1 VKRQKTISEKISFE
15 GFGIHTNTF
24 SKVNLYPSSE
34 NTGIKILLKDKLYSI
49 NTLVKET
56 NFCTILKNKDIKI
69 MTVEHLFSSL
79 YGLEITNIII
89 EIEGI
94 EIPAIDGSSK
104 YFTDILKNNVKIQ
117 REFLKEMK
125 INENFIFSKED
136 KMISFFPSDKL
147 EIIYIIDYPNT
158 PIGFQMYKYEHSIN
172 NYINNIS
179 FCRTFGFF
187 EDAYKLRNLGLTLG
201 SNLDNSLVIKDNKY
215 LNNKRIYNEEV
226 RHKILD
232 LLGDMLFINN
242 YPNVLIIAYK
252 TGHKEHNILTN
263 NIISLYTSS
272 NRYQDSL

>member
-1 VKRQKTISEKISFE
+1 MKRQKTISEKISFE

-136 KMISFFPSDKL
+136 KIISFFPSDKL

-242 YPNVLIIAYK
+242 YPNVLIIAYR
-252 TGHKEHNILTN
+252 TGHKEHDILTN

>member
-136 KMISFFPSDKL
+136 KIISFFPSDKL

-242 YPNVLIIAYK
+242 YPNVLIIAYR
-252 TGHKEHNILTN
+252 TGHKEHDILTN